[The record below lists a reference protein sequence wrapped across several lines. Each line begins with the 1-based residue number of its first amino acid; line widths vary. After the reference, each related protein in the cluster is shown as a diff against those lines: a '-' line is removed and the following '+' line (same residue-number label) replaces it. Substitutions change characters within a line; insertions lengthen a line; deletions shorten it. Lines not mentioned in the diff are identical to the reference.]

1 MTFVVRVEIDLLKHF
16 FSNRAPARAALNQRR
31 LDKSVVTLFFSLS
44 LEHSVKLFV
53 FVLDNYH

>member
-16 FSNRAPARAALNQRR
+16 FSNRAPARIALNQRR

-44 LEHSVKLFV
+44 L
-53 FVLDNYH
+53 